1 MDLNY
6 ILGREQT
13 SLHNARVA
21 TSSSARMA
29 HEGLAKAYGELL
41 AASTFPHRQPI
52 IAIGKVA
59 ANADNDVQPHEDA
72 RNDIAIAKDVANAA
86 A

>member
-6 ILGREQT
+6 ILCREQT

-21 TSSSARMA
+21 TSSFARMA

-41 AASTFPHRQPI
+41 AASTVDRRP
-52 IAIGKVA
+52 
-59 ANADNDVQPHEDA
+59 N
-72 RNDIAIAKDVANAA
+72 
-86 A
+86 